1 MILNLEYV
9 NMLRKYVPNFIHN
22 FVVNGETD
30 IISVVDVG
38 DYFIVFSH
46 DNQCHQCFMVGE
58 IGKED

>member
-38 DYFIVFSH
+38 DKFVVLSY
-46 DNQCHQCFMVGE
+46 DN
-58 IGKED
+58 